1 MTERRNI
8 VSLSSPPMLLE
19 THVFIFCCISATSS
33 HDELQQYSRSTNTK
47 MSPKNGSVI
56 G

>member
-1 MTERRNI
+1 
-8 VSLSSPPMLLE
+8 MLLE
-19 THVFIFCCISATSS
+19 TRVFIFVAFPQPQS
-33 HDELQQYSRSTNTK
+33 HDELQLYSRSTNTE